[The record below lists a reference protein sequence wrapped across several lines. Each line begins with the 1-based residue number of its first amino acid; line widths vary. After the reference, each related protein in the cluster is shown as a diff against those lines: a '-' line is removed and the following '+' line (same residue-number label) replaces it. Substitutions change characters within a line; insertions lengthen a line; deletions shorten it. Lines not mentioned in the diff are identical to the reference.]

1 MFCVNGVFKGNKLAI
16 HFKLTQDIFVVL
28 YKYLTCAADKTTD
41 GGHSTD
47 CNYINNR
54 IILLMILLITS
65 SSKPLKRDPSRE
77 ICTYATWLNP
87 SFAKKIPW

>member
-16 HFKLTQDIFVVL
+16 HFKLTQDIFLVL

-47 CNYINNR
+47 CNYQQ
-54 IILLMILLITS
+54 
-65 SSKPLKRDPSRE
+65 
-77 ICTYATWLNP
+77 
-87 SFAKKIPW
+87 